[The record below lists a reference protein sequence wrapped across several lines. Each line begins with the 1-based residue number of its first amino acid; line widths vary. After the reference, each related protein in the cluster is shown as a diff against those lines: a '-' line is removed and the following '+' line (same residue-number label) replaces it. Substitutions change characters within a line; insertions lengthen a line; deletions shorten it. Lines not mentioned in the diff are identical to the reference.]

1 MAQCPGGDNNGFDHN
16 FVLSNTEGKLN
27 FVCRVE
33 HPPSGQGKKKIK
45 ISIKPLRSKYDS
57 GRWLECFTDQ
67 PGVQFYTGNFI
78 PTNDSLVGKDGSVYR
93 LVSILTLIRDFDYRN
108 NAYLK

>member
-1 MAQCPGGDNNGFDHN
+1 MPQCPGGDNNGFDHN

-33 HPPSGQGKKKIK
+33 HPPSGQGKIKIK
-45 ISIKPLRSKYDS
+45 LLYPKCDS

-78 PTNDSLVGKDGSVYR
+78 PTNDSLVGKDGAVYR
-93 LVSILTLIRDFDYRN
+93 
-108 NAYLK
+108 